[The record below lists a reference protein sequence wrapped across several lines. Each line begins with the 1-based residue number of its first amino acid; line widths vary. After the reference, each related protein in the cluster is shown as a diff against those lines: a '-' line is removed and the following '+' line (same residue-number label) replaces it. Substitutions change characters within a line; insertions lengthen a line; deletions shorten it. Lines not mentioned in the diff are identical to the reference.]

1 LFFKTKKETQNP
13 SLEDLIEG
21 CKRGD
26 GKAQKALYKHFF
38 AYAKSICLRYCAWEE
53 DADEVLNDSFVKV
66 FRKIDQYNALQPFK
80 MWLRTILI
88 NTAIDHYRRQQKLV
102 PITHVEHALDK
113 PFDDTILENLSAQE
127 ILALVQKLTPGYRTV
142 FMLYAID
149 GFNHREIGEMLGI
162 SEGTSKSN
170 LSKAR
175 EKLQEMIR
183 QHFPDAFHNYGNHY
197 KAQ

>member
-1 LFFKTKKETQNP
+1 LFFKTKKENQNP

-26 GKAQKALYKHFF
+26 SKAQKALYKHFF
-38 AYAKSICLRYCAWEE
+38 AYSKSICLRYCAWEE

-88 NTAIDHYRRQQKLV
+88 NTAIDQYRRQQKLV
-102 PITHVEHALDK
+102 PITHVEHALEK
-113 PFDDTILENLSAQE
+113 PFDDAILENLSAQE

-183 QHFPDAFHNYGNHY
+183 QHFPDTFSSYGNRY